1 MDAWEARDLPQ
12 GRGQAVGKPVTV
24 ERGKNSVEM
33 LLTEALGEL
42 AALRHGYDH
51 FSGMIPDTESYVQA
65 LKMMDTQRL
74 VIGHVI
80 ERLGEELGRLGIV
93 KRDASDWDKAHEPE
107 DCPF

>member
-42 AALRHGYDH
+42 ATLRQGYDH
-51 FSGMIPDTESYVQA
+51 FRTEIPDTDSYVQV

-74 VIGHVI
+74 IIGHVV
-80 ERLGEELGRLGIV
+80 ERLGEEVGRLGIV
-93 KRDASDWDKAHEPE
+93 NRDANNWDKAHDPD